1 MRSMIENPV
10 TTVRAAGED
19 GFEILR
25 RSRPSHGG
33 GEMRANHRVRA
44 GSRPAADMPLAMS
57 AAQPAEGDAHDRG
70 TLDWRI
76 SVPGVPAIVAIARR
90 LVRAALWESRR
101 LDDIELV
108 ASELVTNAIRHT
120 PSGRTGSLLTL
131 RIRGTAGWARIEVSD
146 LGSGPWTEPSSAGED
161 DECGRGLVIV
171 NALADRA
178 GHEPAGDGQV
188 SWAEI
193 HWDVSPNAART
204 RAGAIRHT

>member
-1 MRSMIENPV
+1 M
-10 TTVRAAGED
+10 T
-19 GFEILR
+19 
-25 RSRPSHGG
+25 
-33 GEMRANHRVRA
+33 ANHRVRA
-44 GSRPAADMPLAMS
+44 AMRTAADAPSAVS
-57 AAQPAEGDAHDRG
+57 AARPAEGDAHDRG

-90 LVRAALWESRR
+90 LVRAALWDSRR

-108 ASELVTNAIRHT
+108 VSELVTNAIRHT

-131 RIRGTAGWARIEVSD
+131 RIRGMAGWARIEVSD
-146 LGSGPWTEPSSAGED
+146 LGSVSWAKPALAGED

-171 NALADRA
+171 SALADLA
-178 GHEPAGDGQV
+178 GHEPTADGQV

-193 HWDVSPNAART
+193 RWDVSPDAART

>member
-10 TTVRAAGED
+10 AMVCLAGED
-19 GFEILR
+19 GFEVLR

-44 GSRPAADMPLAMS
+44 GSRPAADAPS
-57 AAQPAEGDAHDRG
+57 AVRPAEGDADDRG

-90 LVRAALWESRR
+90 LVRAALWDSRR

-131 RIRGTAGWARIEVSD
+131 RIRGTAGWARIEVND
-146 LGSGPWTEPSSAGED
+146 LGSGSWAEPSSVGED
-161 DECGRGLVIV
+161 GECGRGLVIV
-171 NALADRA
+171 NALADLA
-178 GHEPAGDGQV
+178 GHEPAADGQV

-193 HWDVSPNAART
+193 HWDVSPDAART

>member
-1 MRSMIENPV
+1 
-10 TTVRAAGED
+10 
-19 GFEILR
+19 
-25 RSRPSHGG
+25 
-33 GEMRANHRVRA
+33 MRANHRVRT
-44 GSRPAADMPLAMS
+44 GSHAAADVPSAVS
-57 AAQPAEGDAHDRG
+57 AARPAEGEAHDRG

-90 LVRAALWESRR
+90 LVRAALWDSRR
-101 LDDIELV
+101 LDDLELV

-146 LGSGPWTEPSSAGED
+146 LGSGSWADPSSAAEG

-171 NALADRA
+171 NALADLA
-178 GHEPAGDGQV
+178 GHGPAADGQV

-193 HWDVSPNAART
+193 HWDVSPDAART

>member
-1 MRSMIENPV
+1 M
-10 TTVRAAGED
+10 TAD
-19 GFEILR
+19 
-25 RSRPSHGG
+25 HQ
-33 GEMRANHRVRA
+33 VRA
-44 GSRPAADMPLAMS
+44 GRRPAAEVPS
-57 AAQPAEGDAHDRG
+57 AARPAQGGAHARG

-76 SVPGVPAIVAIARR
+76 SVPGVPAIVGIARR
-90 LVRAALWESRR
+90 LVRAALWDSRR

-146 LGSGPWTEPSSAGED
+146 RGSGSWAGPTSVSEH

-171 NALADRA
+171 NALADLA
-178 GHEPAGDGQV
+178 GHEPAADGQV

-193 HWDVSPNAART
+193 HWDVSPEAVRT
-204 RAGAIRHT
+204 RDGAIRHT

>member
-1 MRSMIENPV
+1 
-10 TTVRAAGED
+10 
-19 GFEILR
+19 
-25 RSRPSHGG
+25 
-33 GEMRANHRVRA
+33 MRANHRV
-44 GSRPAADMPLAMS
+44 GSRTAADMPSVVNAVHPS
-57 AAQPAEGDAHDRG
+57 EGDARDRG

-90 LVRAALWESRR
+90 LVRSALWDSRR

-161 DECGRGLVIV
+161 DECGRGLAIV

-178 GHEPAGDGQV
+178 GHEPAADGQV

-193 HWDVSPNAART
+193 RWDVSLDAART

>member
-10 TTVRAAGED
+10 ATVCLAGED
-19 GFEILR
+19 GFGVLR

-33 GEMRANHRVRA
+33 GEMRADHRVRA
-44 GSRPAADMPLAMS
+44 ASRPTADVPS
-57 AAQPAEGDAHDRG
+57 EGRPARGGAHARG

-76 SVPGVPAIVAIARR
+76 SVPGVPAIAGIARR
-90 LVRAALWESRR
+90 LIRAALWDSRR

-131 RIRGTAGWARIEVSD
+131 RIRGTAGWARVEVGD
-146 LGSGPWTEPSSAGED
+146 LGSGSWVEPSPVGED

-171 NALADRA
+171 NALADLA
-178 GHEPAGDGQV
+178 GQEPAADGQV

-193 HWDVSPNAART
+193 HWDASPDAVRT
-204 RAGAIRHT
+204 RDGAIRHT